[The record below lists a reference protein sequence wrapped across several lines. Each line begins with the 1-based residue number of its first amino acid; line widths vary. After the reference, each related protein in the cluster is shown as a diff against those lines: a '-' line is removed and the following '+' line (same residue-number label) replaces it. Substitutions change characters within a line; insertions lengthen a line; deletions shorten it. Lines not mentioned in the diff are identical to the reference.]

1 MKQLRFSHQFKKDF
15 KRYRSMPKR
24 VAELNYILTI
34 LARGEDIPVENKPHQ
49 LTGDYRGCMECH
61 IGPDYLLIWRDEKED
76 VVYIVRLGSH
86 SELFD

>member
-1 MKQLRFSHQFKKDF
+1 
-15 KRYRSMPKR
+15 MPKR

-34 LARGEDIPVENKPHQ
+34 LARGGDIPAENKPHQ
-49 LTGDYRGCMECH
+49 LIGDYRGCMECH

-76 VVYIVRLGSH
+76 VVYIIRLGSH

>member
-1 MKQLRFSHQFKKDF
+1 
-15 KRYRSMPKR
+15 MPKR

-34 LARGEDIPVENKPHQ
+34 LARGEDIPAENKPHQ
-49 LTGDYRGCMECH
+49 LTGYYRGCMECH

-76 VVYIVRLGSH
+76 VVYIIRLGSH